1 MKILFESVTATEA
14 SESIF
19 ENPWFTVPVL
29 LALVVILGVLLFV
42 YMPRME
48 EIRSLQR
55 RIDKKDAIID
65 RMSKGQTQAELEH
78 VADMEQLRGDHAA
91 DALAFATKLQKAE
104 EQKKDAEAR
113 TEQSEDLRR
122 QIAGAADKLKARAQ
136 A

>member
-1 MKILFESVTATEA
+1 MKILFESVTAPEA

-55 RIDKKDAIID
+55 RIDKKDEIID

-78 VADMEQLRGDHAA
+78 FADMEQIRGDHAA

>member
-1 MKILFESVTATEA
+1 MKILFESVTAPEA
-14 SESIF
+14 SERIF

>member
-122 QIAGAADKLKARAQ
+122 QIAGAADKLTKEAQ
-136 A
+136 G